1 MIRSALV
8 VGATIA
14 LASCGGG
21 GGDRHNPRGV
31 DRNETLLSVS
41 ATGRNEVRPDL
52 ATFAAGIETFGAT
65 GAAASQANESKMAAI
80 VDALEKVGVAE
91 KEIQTQSIGIN
102 RIDYGL
108 KKGQYQAFNQVT
120 VRVRDVDKI
129 SQAIGAVTAAKA
141 NILSGPTLTQSNPE
155 KAKLSAYGNAY
166 KAARSRAEAYAVAAD
181 MKIARVLAIRDG
193 GAQSGP
199 QPYYGDAVAEQ
210 ASAMSPPPVS
220 PPPIVRTS
228 APPVRVG
235 TDILEVSVAV
245 DFALEPK

>member
-1 MIRSALV
+1 MIRSAIIL
-8 VGATIA
+8 GATFA
-14 LASCGGG
+14 LTACGGG
-21 GGDRHNPRGV
+21 GGGRHDPRGV
-31 DRNETLLSVS
+31 DHDETLLSVS

-52 ATFAAGIETFGAT
+52 ATFSAGIETFGVT

-102 RIDYGL
+102 RVDWGP

-120 VRVRDVDKI
+120 VRVRDVDKVGE
-129 SQAIGAVTAAKA
+129 AIGAVTAAKA
-141 NILSGPTLTQSNPE
+141 NILSGPILTQSDPE

-166 KAARSRAEAYAVAAD
+166 KAARSRAEAYAVAAN

-193 GAQSGP
+193 GAAGRS
-199 QPYYGDAVAEQ
+199 QPYYGQPMPEEAD
-210 ASAMSPPPVS
+210 AMSPPPVS
-220 PPPIVRTS
+220 PVS